1 MIPRERLELVAL
13 DMDGTLL
20 NTDHETTPY
29 TREVLE
35 RVARAG
41 KVVAL
46 STGRCLTEL
55 TRHLH
60 DIPGIGYVIGES
72 GAWIYDVHRKET
84 IREMSMDDDE
94 VDFIFENA
102 RDLDAISQVFIDHQS
117 LIECDCDEDFKRYH
131 VYEFAGAFSTGST
144 YVHEMYP
151 LCRANRGRVEKVNL
165 YFSSAENCRIFEK
178 RMAGRPVAMT
188 ASVGIGCEISPP
200 NVDKGKGLQ
209 FLCEHLG
216 ITLSRAMAVGDG
228 GNDLEIMAAAGFSV
242 AMGNAIDAVRA
253 LADAVTEDC
262 DHDGAARAIERYMLA
277 E

>member
-1 MIPRERLELVAL
+1 MKAHEGYALVAL

-35 RVARAG
+35 RAARAG
-41 KVVAL
+41 RIVAL

-72 GAWIYDVHRKET
+72 GAWIYDVHREET

-94 VDFIFENA
+94 VDFIFENVK
-102 RDLDAISQVFIDHQS
+102 DLDAISQVFIDHQS
-117 LIECDCDEDFKRYH
+117 LIECDCDEDLKHYH
-131 VYEFAGAFSTGST
+131 VYEFAGAFNTGST

-151 LCRANRGRVEKVNL
+151 LCRAARGRVEKVNL
-165 YFSSAENCRIFEK
+165 YFSSDANRRRFEE

-188 ASVGIGCEISPP
+188 ASIGIGCEISPP

-216 ITLSRAMAVGDG
+216 IPLSRAMAVGDG

-242 AMGNAIDAVRA
+242 AMGNAIEAVRA

-262 DHDGAARAIERYMLA
+262 DHDGAARAIERYMLN